1 MIGTTVSHYFVEAR
15 IGNGGMGVVY
25 RGKDTRLGRDVAL
38 KFLPASLEGDTD
50 SRERFLRE
58 ARTAS
63 AINHPNVC
71 TIYEVD
77 EHEGRPF
84 IAMEFLEGETLRRRI
99 AGRPLDAETLVRIA
113 IGLAEG
119 LEAAHEKGIIHR
131 DVKPANLFVT
141 RKGQPKVL
149 DFGLAKPERAADTL
163 FPRSDVTLP
172 GVAMGTP
179 AYMSPEQA
187 SGRPLDPRSDIFSFG
202 AVLYEMATGRAPFP
216 HAPLPVAVRAVLHE
230 APPPLAEQAPRLPA
244 TVARIVERCL
254 AKEPSSRFARTSD
267 LVAALQAAQAELAAR
282 GTDQAA
288 SGGGIGS
295 VAVLPFDN
303 ASGDRET
310 GYLAEGIPEAL
321 TRALSAIDGL
331 RVMAHSSVVSF
342 PRSGLDP
349 RAAGRELG
357 VDAVLVGRIRQH
369 AGALSVGVELIDVA
383 RGWQIWGERYERS
396 IADLVAVER
405 EIAEETTRKLRPALA
420 GSAAQP
426 VVEQVSCSALARQ
439 AYLAGRFQ
447 WNRWSADGFRGAI
460 QLYEQAIRHEPGYAL
475 AHAGLA
481 DTWSLL
487 GLFALAPPKEAFPAA
502 REAALRALQLD
513 PLLAEA
519 HASLAGVRFFHEWD
533 RRQAQAGLERAIE
546 LNPGYVSAHHVLST
560 VFSTVGDTERS
571 IACAQRACEL
581 DPLSLVTLL
590 NLGWAYYY
598 ARDFAASAQQC
609 LRVLDLDPQ
618 FVRGLELLALSYAL
632 IERQDEAV
640 ELARLVLAS
649 EERTPRSLTICG
661 YVLATCGLKAEAR
674 DTVERLRLVA
684 AERYVPALSLAFVS
698 GALGKEDL
706 ALGWLERA
714 YEERDPV
721 LVWLLT
727 EPRLD
732 TLRAHPRFA
741 AIEEKVGARLWGAP
755 PPGPDPEA

>member
-1 MIGTTVSHYFVEAR
+1 MIGTTVSHYRVEAR

-25 RGKDTRLGRDVAL
+25 RGVDTRLGREVAL
-38 KFLPASLEGDTD
+38 KFLPAKLESDTE
-50 SRERFLRE
+50 SRDRFLRE

-99 AGRPLDAETLVRIA
+99 AGRPLDAETLLRLG
-113 IGLAEG
+113 IGLGEG

-131 DVKPANLFVT
+131 DIKPANLFVT

-149 DFGLAKPERAADTL
+149 DFGLAKPQAATDSLGVPCNMTL
-163 FPRSDVTLP
+163 A
-172 GVAMGTP
+172 GVALGTP

-187 SGRPLDPRSDIFSFG
+187 SGQALDLRSDIFSFG

-216 HAPLPVAVRAVLHE
+216 HGPLPLAVRAVLHE
-230 APPPLAEQAPRLPA
+230 DPPSLAQLAPRLPA
-244 TVARIVERCL
+244 PIARIIERCL
-254 AKEPSSRFARTSD
+254 AKDPAARFPRTGD
-267 LVAALQAAQAELAAR
+267 LLAALRAAQ
-282 GTDQAA
+282 
-288 SGGGIGS
+288 SGLTTEGAPGGIGS
-295 VAVLPFDN
+295 VAVLPFEN
-303 ASGDRET
+303 VSGDRET

-331 RVMAHSSVVSF
+331 RVMAHSSIVSF
-342 PRSGLDP
+342 ARAGLDP
-349 RAAGRELG
+349 RAAGKELG
-357 VDAVLVGRIRQH
+357 VDAVIAGRIRQH
-369 AGALSVGVELIDVA
+369 GGALCIGVELIDVA
-383 RGWQIWGERYERS
+383 RGWQIWGERYERRV
-396 IADLVAVER
+396 ADLVSVER
-405 EIAEETTRKLRPALA
+405 EIAEETSHKLRPALA
-420 GSAAQP
+420 AGQP
-426 VVEQVSCSALARQ
+426 QPAVEQVSCSALARQ

-447 WNRWSADGFRGAI
+447 WNRWTAEGFRGAI
-460 QLYEQAIRHEPGYAL
+460 QLYEQAIRQEPGYAL

-502 REAALRALQLD
+502 REAALRALELD
-513 PLLAEA
+513 PQLAEA

-533 RRQAQAGLERAIE
+533 RPAAQAGLERAIE

-560 VFSTVGDTERS
+560 VLSSVGNTEGS
-571 IACAQRACEL
+571 LAEAQRACEL

-598 ARDFAASAQQC
+598 ARDFAAAAQQC

-632 IERQDEAV
+632 LERQDEAV

-649 EERTPRSLTICG
+649 EERSPRSLTIG
-661 YVLATCGLKAEAR
+661 GFVLATCGLKAEAR
-674 DTVERLRLVA
+674 ETVEKLRALA
-684 AERYVPALSLAFVS
+684 ADRYVPALSLAFVS

-714 YEERDPV
+714 YEEKDPL

-732 TLRAHPRFA
+732 SLRAHPRFA
-741 AIEEKVGARLWGAP
+741 AIEERVGARLWAAG
-755 PPGPDPEA
+755 PGGSGVSPE